1 MAKRNGTDGSLLNSL
16 PWTIGA
22 LSFAVLPHVP
32 YLPAWISVVFVASLT
47 TRMLIEKRRW
57 RLPPA
62 WLRFLLA
69 CACFVGVLLSFKA
82 ISGVGPGSALLA
94 VMGAMK
100 LLETRKRRDQF
111 VLLFISIFLIMSC
124 LLREQYLWSLPYL
137 LLGLALTMTAWLQMS
152 VSRGSSSR
160 QAYRNCMR
168 LIAYATPLMLAM
180 WIFFPRIATPFWAVP
195 IDTSG
200 AVTGLSDTI
209 SPGDISS
216 LSLSDAVAFRVRF
229 EDVVPEPRQRYW
241 RGLVLT
247 SFNGRTW
254 RGRQPSLGERDSW
267 PIDYLGAPIRYEVT
281 MEPTRQHWVFAL
293 DLPYEWSLDRTFMG
307 QQQQLSRT
315 QPIDQRVVYQAS
327 SHAEFRLN
335 PDLDSFTRS
344 RYLRL
349 PDGSNPETAE
359 LARDLRATARS
370 DRDLIERVLRKF
382 NQEEY
387 FYTLEPPALG
397 SDSVDEFLFDT
408 RRGFCEHYASAFAVL
423 MRSAGIPA
431 RVVIGY
437 QGGELNPMGNY
448 LIVRQSDAHA
458 WNEVWL
464 EGSGWT
470 RVDPTSAVAPERI
483 DSGMAAAMF
492 DDIGASWGLATP
504 SMLLHQIT
512 LTIDAMSAKWN
523 EWVLGYG
530 PENQSSLMRWLG
542 MEEPDFRRMLLTL
555 IVIVAVL
562 LAVIT
567 GLLVLRYRPPP
578 RDRAAVLYERFV
590 RKTGV
595 TPTRGEA
602 PLAFANRA
610 SASVTG
616 AGGDGEIAGI
626 TRQYLRTRY
635 GRDNDREIENLQRA
649 VARFVPIARQD
660 SGPAAAPR

>member
-1 MAKRNGTDGSLLNSL
+1 MAKTNSTDGSLLGSL
-16 PWTIGA
+16 PWTIAA

-32 YLPAWISVVFVASLT
+32 YLPAWITVVFAACLVA
-47 TRMLIEKRRW
+47 RWLIERRRW

-69 CACFVGVLLSFKA
+69 SACFVGVLMSFRA

-94 VMGAMK
+94 VMAALK
-100 LLETRKRRDQF
+100 LLETRQRRDQF

-152 VSRGSSSR
+152 VSRGNSSR
-160 QAYRNCMR
+160 QAFRNSMR

-195 IDTSG
+195 IDTSSG
-200 AVTGLSDTI
+200 VTGLSDTI

-229 EDVVPEPRQRYW
+229 EDAVPEPRQRYW
-241 RGLVLT
+241 RGLILNT
-247 SFNGRTW
+247 FNGRTW
-254 RGRQPSLGERDSW
+254 RGSQPIMGERSSW
-267 PIDYLGAPIRYEVT
+267 PVEYRGNPVRYEVT

-293 DLPYEWSLDRTFMG
+293 DLPYEWSLERTFMG
-307 QQQQLSRT
+307 QHQELART
-315 QPIDQRVVYQAS
+315 QPIDQRVVYQAVS
-327 SHAEFRLN
+327 YPEFRLN
-335 PDLDSFTRS
+335 PEMNSFLRR
-344 RYLRL
+344 RYLHL
-349 PDGSNPETAE
+349 PEGSNPRTAE
-359 LARDLRATARS
+359 LARDMRLAAGN
-370 DRDLIERVLRKF
+370 DRQLIDRVMRKF

-387 FYTLEPPALG
+387 FYTLEPPGLG
-397 SDSVDEFLFDT
+397 RNSVDEFLFQT

-423 MRSAGIPA
+423 MRAAGIPA

-458 WNEVWL
+458 WTEVWL
-464 EGSGWT
+464 EDSGWT

-483 DSGMAAAMF
+483 DNGMAAAMF
-492 DDIGASWGLATP
+492 DDIGASWGLAAP
-504 SMLLHQIT
+504 SMLLHQLT
-512 LTIDAMSAKWN
+512 LTIDALSAKWN

-530 PENQSSLMRWLG
+530 PDAQSSLMRWLG
-542 MEEPDFRRMLLTL
+542 IMEDPDFRQMLLTL
-555 IVIVAVL
+555 IAIVAVL
-562 LAVIT
+562 LGVVT
-567 GLLVLRYRPPP
+567 GLLALRYRPPR
-578 RDRAAVLYERFV
+578 RDRVAILYERFV

-595 TPTRGEA
+595 EPARGEA
-602 PLAFANRA
+602 PLAFASRA
-610 SASVTG
+610 SELVTG

-635 GRDNDREIENLQRA
+635 GDGDQREIDSLKKA
-649 VARFVPIARQD
+649 IARFAPVPRSSASSADHI
-660 SGPAAAPR
+660 